1 MFEKGNLSTFEK
13 GLFPIIGKY
22 SLENSIVGKVVSF
35 SLIAVSFYGFS
46 NLYSWIGGYCINII
60 YKVIRT
66 AAQLHITTE
75 VPTIIIEGTHIS
87 LECQSICLSFGC
99 QPSLNNFPY

>member
-1 MFEKGNLSTFEK
+1 MGLIFIFDPVFTPLS
-13 GLFPIIGKY
+13 GALFNWY
-22 SLENSIVGKVVSF
+22 VVHFSIS
-35 SLIAVSFYGFS
+35 
-46 NLYSWIGGYCINII
+46 I